1 MIAPSLTMTH
11 IQLFLFGPPRLQQ
24 NDLPLTLQRR
34 KVVALLAYLA
44 QTGRP
49 HSRESLAALFWP
61 NFDQSKALANLRREL
76 TRIRKEVGDI
86 LTADRLQVAISD
98 TVDVWVDTA
107 AFLNT
112 LTDHTPIEEVE
123 VALSHYTAPFMDGFT
138 LSDCPDFDE
147 WQFFQR
153 EKLQSVAQTALRRC
167 AAHYETQKQFS
178 TALPFVQRLL
188 QLDPLEEATHRHLMK
203 LYALAGQPGAAVRQ
217 FKSCKQMLAD
227 ELGVMPDEET
237 LALYEEIKNR
247 RFEPPKQFPTRPSKL
262 ITLPSPLTPMIGREK
277 EKAALTDSLLQKD
290 IRLVTIQGAGGI
302 GKTRLALDIA
312 HDLAAQKEGAPFA
325 DGIIFVSL
333 APLNSAED
341 LMAKL
346 AETFAITSTALKIDT
361 LVLNFLRTKQML
373 LILDN
378 FEHIMAGTDKVLEIL
393 QQAPSVSCLITS
405 RERLRLNGEWVYRLD
420 GLSVSPGYDGVS
432 GATQLFLNRISP
444 FLQPDQLSDKDCLAI
459 EAIGHQ
465 VQGMPLA
472 LILAAGWADMLSLP
486 EIAAEIGRGLDI
498 LSSELRDIPQRQRSM
513 RAVFD
518 TSWEHLPPD
527 EKRTFASLSVFR
539 GGFTR
544 EAAEKMT
551 DLNLLPILR
560 SLVNKS
566 LIQPQPHSDRYE
578 IHELL
583 RQIGAEKLAEM
594 ADAEAIGHRHAA
606 YYLRFAA
613 GLESDLKGG
622 RQLGALQDFNI
633 EFENIR
639 TAWRWASTK
648 HAVDLLDAAEMSV
661 FIFFDIYS
669 RYIECLDLYRTALF
683 ENASSTIAQRL
694 QLRIAYLR
702 SWISTERCQEIDL
715 DLPDEESIKRNSDKH
730 NLAFLPMAVG
740 FFTMFKKQAYDQA
753 LGHFQESLQRF
764 QQLGDTFFSA
774 NLLQRI
780 GYCYGNQAQT
790 EQFFAHMHQSLELA
804 EATHNDSDVMKAA
817 GNLIIS
823 NFLLGDLDKSLAH
836 AKRNI
841 HLAHQIDTQIQLA
854 FALSNLAFPQFAM
867 GNLDEARESLDEALA
882 IATIAS
888 FTITLAYA
896 HAGWALFHVIQ
907 GEISRAQFH
916 IERGWENHP
925 NTVVSAFLN
934 LAEAIVYLHTEQLD
948 VARQKLVTVLSIGL
962 LGQVSGLLIMMAP
975 AIIVYLMQTNQR
987 QQAAELW
994 GLINDHQ
1001 QRAMIGW
1008 GASWSLFAAV
1018 QQEIKELAGQ
1028 KHTMELFSA
1037 ATRLLNRLK

>member
-1 MIAPSLTMTH
+1 MIAPFLTMTH

-24 NDLPLTLQRR
+24 NDVPLTLQRR

-98 TVDVWVDTA
+98 TADLWVDTA
-107 AFLNT
+107 AFLST
-112 LTDHTPIEEVE
+112 LTDRTPIEEVE
-123 VALSHYTAPFMDGFT
+123 VALSHYKAPFMEGFT

-153 EKLQSVAQTALRRC
+153 EKLQSVAQTALHRC
-167 AAHYETQKQFS
+167 ADHYETQKQFT

-188 QLDPLEEATHRHLMK
+188 QLDPFEEAAHRHLMK
-203 LYALAGQPGAAVRQ
+203 MYALAGQPGAAVRQ

-227 ELGVMPDEET
+227 ELGVTPDTET
-237 LALYEEIKNR
+237 AALYEKIKNKR
-247 RFEPPKQFPTRPSKL
+247 CDLPKQFPTRSSKL
-262 ITLPSPLTPMIGREK
+262 IALPSPLTPIIGREK
-277 EKAALTDSLLQKD
+277 EKATLTDSLLQKE

-312 HDLAAQKEGAPFA
+312 HDLAAQEKGTPFA
-325 DGIIFVSL
+325 DGIVFVSL

-346 AETFAITSTALKIDT
+346 AETFAITSAALKIDT
-361 LVLNFLRTKQML
+361 LVLNFLRTKHIL
-373 LILDN
+373 LVLDN
-378 FEHIMAGTDKVLEIL
+378 FEHIMAGTDKVLEVL
-393 QQAPSVSCLITS
+393 QQAPHVSCLITS
-405 RERLRLNGEWVYRLD
+405 RERLRLSGEWVYRLD
-420 GLSVSPGYDGVS
+420 GLSLSPGYDGVS

-444 FLQPDQLSDKDCLAI
+444 FLAPDELSAEDLQAV
-459 EAIGHQ
+459 EEIGHR

-486 EIAAEIGRGLDI
+486 EIAAEIGRSLDI
-498 LSSELRDIPQRQRSM
+498 LSSELRDIPQRQHSM

-518 TSWEHLPPD
+518 TSWERLPLD
-527 EKRTFASLSVFR
+527 EKKTFATLSVFR

-544 EAAEKMT
+544 EAAEKIIR
-551 DLNLLPILR
+551 LNLLPILR

-566 LIQPQPHSDRYE
+566 FIQPQLHSDRYQ

-583 RQIGAEKLAEM
+583 RQIGAEKLAET
-594 ADAEAIGHRHAA
+594 ADAEAIGRRHAT

-622 RQLGALQDFNI
+622 RQLGALQDINI

-639 TAWRWASTK
+639 TAWRWASAN
-648 HAVDLLDAAEMSV
+648 HAVDLLHAAEMSV

-669 RYIECLDLYRTALF
+669 RYSECLDLYHTALF
-683 ENASSTIAQRL
+683 ENSSSTIAHRL

-702 SWISTERCQEIDL
+702 SWISTELSQKIAWE
-715 DLPDEESIKRNSDKH
+715 LPDEERVRRSGDKH

-740 FFTMFKKQAYDQA
+740 FFTMFKKQKYDQA

-790 EQFFAHMHQSLELA
+790 EQFFAHMVQSLELA
-804 EATHNDSDVMKAA
+804 EASHNDSDVMKAA

-823 NFLLGDLDKSLAH
+823 NFLLGNLDQSLAH

-841 HLAHQIDTQIQLA
+841 DLAHQIDTQIQLA
-854 FALSNLAFPQFAM
+854 FALSNLAFPQFAL
-867 GNLDEARESLDEALA
+867 GNLHEARESLDEALA

-896 HAGWALFHVIQ
+896 HAGLALVHAIQ
-907 GEISRAQFH
+907 GEIDQAQFH
-916 IERGWENHP
+916 IKCGWENHP
-925 NTVVSAFLN
+925 NTVASAFLN
-934 LAEAIVYLHTEQLD
+934 LAEAIFYLHTGQLD
-948 VARQKLVTVLSIGL
+948 EARQKLATVLSIGL

-1001 QRAMIGW
+1001 QTAMIGW
-1008 GASWSLFAAV
+1008 GASWSMFAAV
-1018 QQEIKELAGQ
+1018 QQEIKDLAGE
-1028 KHTMELFSA
+1028 KHASELFTTA
-1037 ATRLLNRLK
+1037 ARLLNKLK